1 MDELEIEDEFEDA
14 YETQPSLPTSMD
26 LEAAIQDAKIA
37 VDLFFNN
44 KYDEAWEVLKPWV
57 GSSMY
62 HSLGNAVFHFLE
74 AVLTFEQQSIQRASS
89 ALKTSIDLCNYYR
102 KKNTISE
109 SIGKIVKKT
118 NYDHY
123 TPEEIH
129 AELCYADSLL
139 LKALLTFIEDE
150 TLVSFI
156 KAGFKIRACFS
167 SYKECSN
174 ILHTRNWADESH
186 KIHFESGVRMGVGAF
201 NLLISHLPTR
211 IIKLLEFIGFSG
223 SKETGLKELH
233 LGYSLTDGIRHIL
246 SVMALL
252 TYHLIAL
259 YVLSHSDGDLEFCE
273 EILKSQLKLY
283 PDGVWF
289 LYFKG
294 RLEFMR
300 GNVSES
306 NNWYIRSWKS
316 QNVWPQ
322 FHHLC
327 FWELMWTNSV
337 LLDWNETY
345 KYASLLLKESKWS
358 RTIYGY
364 QKSCV
369 LLMVDEEPTQEQQKE
384 IDTIMKNIP
393 KWKQR
398 VAGKSL
404 PMEKFCVKK
413 SERYWAQ
420 DKQLVLPIFE
430 LMYVWNLFKVLG
442 KKWELCEA
450 VYRVVDRTLRHL
462 DAGKLTLNNTYEADN
477 HGLLFLLK
485 GACLR
490 HMNSPLQAE
499 ECLKTVLSL
508 EKRIKE
514 DHYLIPYSMV
524 ELGLLMYEQGD
535 QERAVQILED
545 AKKNYTGYSLE
556 SRLHFKIHS
565 ALLELNKKSKRGSSD
580 LVENYEACSTH
591 L

>member
-1 MDELEIEDEFEDA
+1 MDDLDIDDEFEDA

-26 LEAAIQDAKIA
+26 LQASIQDAKIA

-44 KYDEAWEVLKPWV
+44 KYDEAWQVLKPWV

-118 NYDHY
+118 NYDQY

-156 KAGFKIRACFS
+156 KAGFKIRTCFN

-174 ILHTRNWADESH
+174 ILNTRNWSGESH
-186 KIHFESGVRMGVGAF
+186 KIHFESGVRLGIGAF

-223 SKETGLKELH
+223 SKERGLKELH
-233 LGYSLTDGIRHIL
+233 LGYGLTDGIRNIL
-246 SVMALL
+246 SVLALL
-252 TYHLIAL
+252 TYHLIVL
-259 YVLSHSDGDLEFCE
+259 YVVSHSDGDLEFCE
-273 EILKSQLKLY
+273 EILRTQLMLY
-283 PDGVWF
+283 PDGAWF
-289 LYFKG
+289 LYFKA

-300 GNVSES
+300 GNILES
-306 NNWYIRSWKS
+306 NSWYTRSWKS
-316 QNVWPQ
+316 QNAWPQ

-337 LLDWNETY
+337 ILDWNETY
-345 KYASLLLKESKWS
+345 KYASILLKESKWS

-364 QKSCV
+364 QKASV
-369 LLMVDEEPTQEQQKE
+369 LLMSDEELTPDQQEE
-384 IDTIMKNIP
+384 LDTLMKNIP

-413 SERYWAQ
+413 SERYWSQ
-420 DKQLVLPIFE
+420 DRQLILPVFE
-430 LMYVWNLFKVLG
+430 LMYLWNLFKVLG

-450 VYRVVDRTLRHL
+450 VYRVVDRTLRSF
-462 DAGKLTLNNTYEADN
+462 DAGKLALNNTYEADN
-477 HGLLFLLK
+477 RGLLMMLK

-490 HMNSPLQAE
+490 YMNSPLQAE

-508 EKRIKE
+508 EKKIKE
-514 DHYLIPYSMV
+514 DHYLIPYSLV
-524 ELGLLMYEQGD
+524 ELGLIIYEQGD
-535 QERAVQILED
+535 NQRAVQILED

-565 ALLELNKKSKRGSSD
+565 ALLELNNKIKSGSDD
-580 LVENYEACSTH
+580 LVENYETCSTH